1 MGSARR
7 ILDEKRDDIL
17 RLAALHGAGRVRVFG
32 SVARGEDGPDSD
44 IDLLVD
50 MGDDGSLMDLIRFW
64 RDVQL
69 LLDRKVDVVDEGS
82 LHALI
87 RDRVLAEARSL

>member
-44 IDLLVD
+44 IDLLVH
-50 MGDDGSLMDLIRFW
+50 MDDDRSLLDLIGFW
-64 RDVQL
+64 QAVQDL
-69 LLDRKVDVVDEGS
+69 VGCKVDVVSDGGIS
-82 LHALI
+82 PTL
-87 RDRVLAEARSL
+87 RDAVLAEARPL